1 MKTFRNHI
9 LQGFML
15 LLVLLYSTPIKL
27 LHNCSNLNQH
37 HDGISIQQTHE
48 DCLICELQFYPYIPA
63 ETVSLKIADSYP
75 TELYTSLQG
84 RLYHTERNACLNK
97 GPPAVI

>member
-1 MKTFRNHI
+1 MKTFRNYI

-37 HDGISIQQTHE
+37 HDGLSIEQAHE
-48 DCLICELQFYPYIPA
+48 ECLICDLQFYPYIQA
-63 ETVSLKIADSYP
+63 ETIILTTADSYP
-75 TELYTSLQG
+75 VELHTSLQG
-84 RLYHTERNACLNK
+84 ILYHTERNACLNK
-97 GPPAVI
+97 GPPALT